1 MKPLISLA
9 MTSVVTSLAKY
20 RSRQDT
26 MLGVTT
32 QKCADRRPS
41 FCRIGAVRMNDGRVV
56 IAIADAV
63 NRNEMVR
70 WFSSFSAFDY
80 RRR

>member
-1 MKPLISLA
+1 
-9 MTSVVTSLAKY
+9 
-20 RSRQDT
+20 

-63 NRNEMVR
+63 NRNEMVT
-70 WFSSFSAFDY
+70 WFLLFQPLVIEGGNPAIVYFLNVKYFLCTNLSYA
-80 RRR
+80 